1 MDYEKLSEINGLGD
15 SVILELKEYRKKN
28 LNYLNEVKEYFIEKE
43 VTTTNKLNGL
53 KFVVTGEAS
62 ISRNEIEKMIK
73 DNGGSVSGS
82 VSKNTDIVIIGSKE
96 SESYNSTKK
105 KKAVELGKQ
114 IVNEYWLFEKLGID
128 DKKENVSEKEN
139 NKDDIELF

>member
-1 MDYEKLSEINGLGD
+1 MNVNGIGNSLVD
-15 SVILELKEYRKKN
+15 ELNNYRV
-28 LNYLNEVKEYFIEKE
+28 LNGKYLDEVREYFIEKE
-43 VTTTNKLNGL
+43 TNISDRLNGM

-62 ISRNEIEKMIK
+62 VSRNEIEKLIK

-96 SESYNSTKK
+96 SENYNSTKK

-114 IVNEYWLFEKLGID
+114 IVNEFWLFEKLGID
-128 DKKENVSEKEN
+128 DKKENISEKEN
-139 NKDDIELF
+139 NKDDIEELF